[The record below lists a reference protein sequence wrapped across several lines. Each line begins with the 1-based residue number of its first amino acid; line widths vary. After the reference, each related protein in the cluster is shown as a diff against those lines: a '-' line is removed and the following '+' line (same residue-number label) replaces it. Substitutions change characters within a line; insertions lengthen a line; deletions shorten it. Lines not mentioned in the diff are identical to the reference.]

1 MNPGVSTLRTH
12 ERDITMARTTP
23 DFAQGLGRLA
33 DDARALIAASADV
46 AGDRVGEARKRLTRA
61 LENGE
66 EIYHRARDR
75 AIAEAKFTHAAI
87 HQHPDPAIAVGVGVG
102 ALLGYWIAPK
112 SDRNGGRTF
121 MEQLNATGSDWGSW
135 GDKLLQRASLRPPY
149 GSVGNAPA
157 AAPHDGSSWSRSY

>member
-12 ERDITMARTTP
+12 ESHITMDRTTQ
-23 DFAQGLGRLA
+23 DFAQDLGRLA
-33 DDARALIAASADV
+33 DDARALIAASTDV
-46 AGDRVGEARKRLTRA
+46 AGGRVGEARKRLTRA

-87 HQHPDPAIAVGVGVG
+87 HQHPDPAITVGVGVV

-157 AAPHDGSSWSRSY
+157 AASHHESGWSRSY

>member
-1 MNPGVSTLRTH
+1 M
-12 ERDITMARTTP
+12 DRTTQ
-23 DFAQGLGRLA
+23 DFAQDLGRLA
-33 DDARALIAASADV
+33 DDARALIAASTDV

-87 HQHPDPAIAVGVGVG
+87 HQHPDPTIVVGVGVG
-102 ALLGYWIAPK
+102 VGVVALLGYWIAPK

-135 GDKLLQRASLRPPY
+135 GDQLLQRASLRPPY

-157 AAPHDGSSWSRSY
+157 AAPHDGSSWSRSH

>member
-1 MNPGVSTLRTH
+1 M
-12 ERDITMARTTP
+12 DRTTQ

-102 ALLGYWIAPK
+102 ALLGYWIAPNLTAMAGEPLWSNSTQRVQIGALGETNSFK
-112 SDRNGGRTF
+112 GQAIVHR
-121 MEQLNATGSDWGSW
+121 MAQLETRPQR
-135 GDKLLQRASLRPPY
+135 LLIMSL
-149 GSVGNAPA
+149 VGPVRI
-157 AAPHDGSSWSRSY
+157 D